1 MKNLV
6 KLGVVLVVL
15 VFMNACKSDDKPEA
29 VAEKFLNHLNKQEW
43 SEAKKLGTEATGQM
57 IDMME
62 SLSKMGGEA
71 AKPKADVKPV
81 TIKDTKVDGDKA
93 TCNYCCDDKGAE
105 GKVNVVKVDG
115 KWKVDMKKEENAG
128 GAAPADTTAH
138 ADTKNK

>member
-15 VFMNACKSDDKPEA
+15 VFMNACKNDSKPEA
-29 VAEKFLNHLNKQEW
+29 VGEKFLNHLNKQEW
-43 SEAKKLGTEATGQM
+43 AEAKKLGTEATGQM

-71 AKPKADVKPV
+71 AKPKDVKPV
-81 TIKDTKVDGDKA
+81 TIKETKVDGDKA
-93 TCNYCCDDKGAE
+93 VLSYCCDEKGQD

-128 GAAPADTTAH
+128 GAASADTTAK
-138 ADTKNK
+138 ADTTQK